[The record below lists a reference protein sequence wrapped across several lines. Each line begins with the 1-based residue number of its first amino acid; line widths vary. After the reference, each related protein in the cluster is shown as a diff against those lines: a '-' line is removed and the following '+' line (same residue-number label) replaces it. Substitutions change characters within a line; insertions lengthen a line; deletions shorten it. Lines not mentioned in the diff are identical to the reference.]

1 MLKTWLNIFWLGT
14 KELRSIMSDTGMVIL
29 IIYSFTLAIYG
40 QATATSEN
48 VNNASVAIVDED
60 HSALSG
66 IIANALYPPYFNV
79 PELISADQVN
89 AAMDQSLFMFVVEI
103 PPNFERDIREGRQ
116 PKVQINVDATAVSQA
131 SLGSSYI
138 QSIVNKEVSLFVNR
152 TDNSTQSSVE
162 LVKRFAFNP
171 NATGMWFGAINAL
184 INQISIITI
193 ILTGSALLREREH
206 GTIEHLMVM
215 PLTSFQI
222 VMAKVWANGLV
233 ILIAYGVSLYFIVGW
248 ALDVPLAGS
257 SLLLLIGTSLYLF
270 AAAAIGI
277 FLGTIASTMAQFG
290 LLVMMVIIPLMTL
303 SGGMSPI
310 ESQPQLIQPVTW
322 FLPSRHFVSFSQAVV
337 FRGADFS
344 IIWPQL
350 VTMVSLGGLFFGGSL
365 LLFRRCLAT
374 SS

>member
-14 KELRSIMSDTGMVIL
+14 KELRSIMSDKGMVIL

-40 QATATSEN
+40 QATATSET
-48 VNNASVAIVDED
+48 VNNASIAIVDED

-89 AAMDQSLFMFVVEI
+89 AAMDQSQFMFVVEI
-103 PPNFERDIREGRQ
+103 PSNFERDIREVRQ

-138 QSIVNKEVSLFVNR
+138 QSIVTKEVNLFVNR
-152 TDNSTQSSVE
+152 TDNSAQSSVE

-215 PLTSFQI
+215 PLTAFQI

-350 VTMVSLGGLFFGGSL
+350 VTMVGLGGLFFGGSL
-365 LLFRRCLAT
+365 LLFRRSLAT

>member
-14 KELRSIMSDTGMVIL
+14 KELRSIMSDKGMVIL

-40 QATATSEN
+40 QATATSET
-48 VNNASVAIVDED
+48 VNNASIAIVDED

-89 AAMDQSLFMFVVEI
+89 AAMDQSQFMFVVEI

-131 SLGSSYI
+131 SLGNSYI
-138 QSIVNKEVSLFVNR
+138 QSIVTKEVNLFVNR
-152 TDNSTQSSVE
+152 TDNSAQSSVE

-215 PLTSFQI
+215 PLTAFQI

-350 VTMVSLGGLFFGGSL
+350 VTMVGLGGLFFGGSL
-365 LLFRRCLAT
+365 LLFRRSLAT

>member
-14 KELRSIMSDTGMVIL
+14 KELRSIVSDKGMVAL

-40 QATATSEN
+40 QATATSET

-79 PELISADQVN
+79 PELITADQVN
-89 AAMDQSLFMFVVEI
+89 AAMDQSRFMFVVEI
-103 PPNFERDIREGRQ
+103 PPNFERDVREGRQ
-116 PKVQINVDATAVSQA
+116 PNVQINVDATAVSQA

-138 QSIVNKEVSLFVNR
+138 QSIITKEVNLFVNR
-152 TDNSTQSSVE
+152 TDTSTESSVE

-215 PLTSFQI
+215 PLTAFQI

-233 ILIAYGVSLYFIVGW
+233 ILLAFGVSLYFVVSW

-257 SLLLLIGTSLYLF
+257 RLLLITGTTLYLF

-277 FLGTIASTMAQFG
+277 FLGTIARTMAQFG

-322 FLPSRHFVSFSQAVV
+322 FLPSRHFVAFSQAVV
-337 FRGADFS
+337 FRGADFT

-350 VTMVSLGGLFFGGSL
+350 VTMVSLGSLFFGGSL
-365 LLFRRCLAT
+365 LLFRRSLAT
-374 SS
+374 SN

>member
-14 KELRSIMSDTGMVIL
+14 KELRSIMSDKGMVIL

-89 AAMDQSLFMFVVEI
+89 AAMDQSQFMFVVEI

-138 QSIVNKEVSLFVNR
+138 QSIVTKEVSLFVNR
-152 TDNSTQSSVE
+152 TDNSAQSSVE

-365 LLFRRCLAT
+365 LLFRRSLAT

>member
-14 KELRSIMSDTGMVIL
+14 KELRSIMSDAGMVIL

-79 PELISADQVN
+79 AELIAADQVN
-89 AAMDQSLFMFVVEI
+89 AAMDQSQFMFVVEI

-138 QSIVNKEVSLFVNR
+138 QSIVTKEVSLFVNR

-365 LLFRRCLAT
+365 LLFRRSLAT

>member
-1 MLKTWLNIFWLGT
+1 MIKTWLNIFWLGT
-14 KELRSIMSDTGMVIL
+14 KELRSIMSDKGMVVL
-29 IIYSFTLAIYG
+29 IIYAFTLAIYG
-40 QATATSEN
+40 QATATSET

-66 IIANALYPPYFNV
+66 IITNALYPPYFNV

-89 AAMDQSLFMFVVEI
+89 AAMDQSRFMFVVEI

-116 PKVQINVDATAVSQA
+116 PNVQINVDATAVSQA

-138 QSIVNKEVSLFVNR
+138 QSIVTTEVNQFINR
-152 TDNSTQSSVE
+152 TDNSAESSVA

-184 INQISIITI
+184 INQISMITI

-233 ILIAYGVSLYFIVGW
+233 ILLAYTVSLYFIVGW

-257 SLLLLIGTSLYLF
+257 TLLLLSGTALYLF

-277 FLGTIASTMAQFG
+277 FLGTIATTMAQFG

-310 ESQPQLIQPVTW
+310 ESQPQFIQPFTW

-337 FRGADFS
+337 FRGADLS

-350 VTMVSLGGLFFGGSL
+350 VTMVSLGTLFFGGSL
-365 LLFRRCLAT
+365 LLFRRSLAT
-374 SS
+374 N

>member
-14 KELRSIMSDTGMVIL
+14 KELRSIMSDKGMVIL

-40 QATATSEN
+40 QATATSET
-48 VNNASVAIVDED
+48 VNNASIAIVDED

-89 AAMDQSLFMFVVEI
+89 AAMDQSQFMFVVEI

-138 QSIVNKEVSLFVNR
+138 QSIVTKEVNLFVNR
-152 TDNSTQSSVE
+152 TDNSAQSSVE

-215 PLTSFQI
+215 PLTAFQI

-233 ILIAYGVSLYFIVGW
+233 ILIAYRVSLYFIVGW

-350 VTMVSLGGLFFGGSL
+350 VTMVGLGGLFFGGSL
-365 LLFRRCLAT
+365 LLFRRSLAT